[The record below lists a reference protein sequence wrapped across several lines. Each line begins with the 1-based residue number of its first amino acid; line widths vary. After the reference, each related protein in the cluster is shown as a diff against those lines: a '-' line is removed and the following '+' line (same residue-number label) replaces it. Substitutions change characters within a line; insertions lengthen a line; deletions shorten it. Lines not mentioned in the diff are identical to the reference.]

1 MKTKKEIDI
10 ENQKEKV
17 FREHLDAFNDGVIA
31 IIITIM
37 VLEIPIPSFVSQLNN
52 FAYKIAIYVVSF
64 LIVANFWYVV
74 NRVFATFEGAK
85 KSIIIADM
93 FFLLNLSLI
102 PVMTKWVIK
111 EPNYISSLAYGLNYL
126 LVQLC
131 LFWILVAGNYQ
142 KLRTR
147 EIWTQALLRSILYLV
162 PLILV
167 VAFISRI
174 TVLVYLLLPIVSFLT
189 PDKWLRKRKTFSRRM
204 IGKNK

>member
-111 EPNYISSLAYGLNYL
+111 EPNYISSL
-126 LVQLC
+126 
-131 LFWILVAGNYQ
+131 
-142 KLRTR
+142 
-147 EIWTQALLRSILYLV
+147 
-162 PLILV
+162 
-167 VAFISRI
+167 
-174 TVLVYLLLPIVSFLT
+174 
-189 PDKWLRKRKTFSRRM
+189 
-204 IGKNK
+204 